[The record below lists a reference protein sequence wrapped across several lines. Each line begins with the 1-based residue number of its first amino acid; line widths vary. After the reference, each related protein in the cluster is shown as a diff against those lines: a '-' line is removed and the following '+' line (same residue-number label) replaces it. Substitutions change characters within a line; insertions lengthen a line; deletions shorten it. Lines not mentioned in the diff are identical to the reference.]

1 MTGPWY
7 ICPGTYNRTEACLCW
22 PVSALASVPA
32 SATDPEHTLDPVR
45 GPAVEPAGE
54 AALGAALEAALGA
67 AHVATWQELTVHAN
81 CVVKYSPAGSA

>member
-7 ICPGTYNRTEACLCW
+7 ICPGTYNRMEACLCW
-22 PVSALASVPA
+22 PVSALASAPA

-54 AALGAALEAALGA
+54 AALGAALCAAPA
-67 AHVATWQELTVHAN
+67 AASQELTVPAH
-81 CVVKYSPAGSA
+81 CVVTYSPAGSA